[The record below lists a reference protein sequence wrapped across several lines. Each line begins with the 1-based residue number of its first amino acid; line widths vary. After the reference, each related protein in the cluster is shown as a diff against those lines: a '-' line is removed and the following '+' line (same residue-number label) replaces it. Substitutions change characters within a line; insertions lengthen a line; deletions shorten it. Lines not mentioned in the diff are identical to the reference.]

1 MLILIWLIRLAAV
14 GPLLLG
20 LVAVP
25 PRQETPTAPAETATV
40 EATEATTESAT
51 AAPLPPSVWVSPTPD
66 ATGAI
71 IVIVQPGESMWVI
84 AARAGLSLPELLA
97 LNNLTENSIINPGDA
112 LIVGYATPVAPSP
125 EPETPPAT
133 LPPPTPRPSATPAVA
148 IVCVSAFDD
157 RNRNGA
163 QDPGE
168 ALRAGVAFTVYNSQA
183 VVANYV
189 TDGRSE
195 PKCLIDLPP
204 GEYRITRSIQ
214 PGEVLTTAGDW
225 ALSLVAGGELRQSF
239 GSFID
244 ETQATTPAAG
254 PQPGASP
261 PSASTAISQ
270 APPEAEAPAS
280 QPPAP
285 ASLRALAPRL
295 VAVVVLFLGGLTLLG
310 AVLILLFRQS
320 RSRPSAARNDAN
332 ADGERR
338 FRDIDDLE

>member
-1 MLILIWLIRLAAV
+1 MSIVIWLLKLAAA

-20 LVAVP
+20 LAAVP
-25 PRQETPTAPAETATV
+25 PRQDTSPTPPATTAP
-40 EATEATTESAT
+40 TEAAT
-51 AAPLPPSVWVSPTPD
+51 ALFAPPVWVSPTPD

-71 IVIVQPGESMWVI
+71 VVIVQPGESMWVI

-112 LIVGYATPVAPSP
+112 LIVGYVTPAAPSP
-125 EPETPPAT
+125 EPTPEVT

-148 IVCVSAFDD
+148 VVCLSAFDD
-157 RNRNGA
+157 RNRDGEH
-163 QDPGE
+163 DPNE
-168 ALRAGVAFTVYNSQA
+168 PLRAGVAFTVYNTQA

-195 PKCLIDLPP
+195 PKCLTGLAP

-244 ETQATTPAAG
+244 QTQAA
-254 PQPGASP
+254 ASP
-261 PSASTAISQ
+261 DISLASGQSPTAAPTAVSQ
-270 APPEAEAPAS
+270 APPEA

-285 ASLRALAPRL
+285 QAPATTTLRSLAPRL
-295 VAVVVLFLGGLTLLG
+295 AAVAALFLGGLILLG

-320 RSRPSAARNDAN
+320 RSRPDGARADTG

-338 FRDIDDLE
+338 FRNIDDLE